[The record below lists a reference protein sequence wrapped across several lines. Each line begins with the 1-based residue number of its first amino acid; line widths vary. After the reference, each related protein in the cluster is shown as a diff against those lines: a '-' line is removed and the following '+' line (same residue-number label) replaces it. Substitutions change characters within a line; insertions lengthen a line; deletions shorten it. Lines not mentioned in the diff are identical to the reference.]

1 MQPLIENSP
10 DASASMQAPER
21 LTDLLWKRGLLLEQT
36 GSSAVARENWLLLL
50 RHQPAHLGALKRLGD
65 LLLAAG
71 DEAEAQRVFA
81 EAVALHSSDAVSRVQ
96 LAKLLIKQKQYTA
109 AREHLEHAL
118 TLDPNLRPAHAGLA
132 FILHGLGE
140 PELAAWHGRIAFH
153 GQCVVTANYRG
164 DRPPVTV
171 LELIS
176 THGGNVRL
184 QSFLSDRIFQ
194 RYLVTAEF
202 YDPSTPL
209 PAHQLVVNAIGDAD
223 LAAGALAGAER
234 LLAQTKAPVI
244 NPPAAVLATGRAAV
258 AQRLAKLPGVRT
270 ARTSTVQR
278 AVLAAPDAEAKLAA
292 LGFAFPLLLRSP
304 GFHGGAHFLRVE
316 AADDLPAALDQ
327 LPGAALMVIEYL
339 DARSS
344 DGKFRKY
351 RAMMIDGR
359 LYPLHCAVGSQW
371 KIHYFSAEMAD
382 YPEHRAED
390 AAFLEDMPA
399 MLGARAMAALG
410 SIQAALGLDYGGID
424 FGLSENGDVLLF
436 EANATMVIL
445 PPGEDSRW
453 DYRRPAVER
462 VCRAVHAMLAAKA
475 GVGLAAMG

>member
-209 PAHQLVVNAIGDAD
+209 PAHQLVVNSIGDAD

-244 NPPAAVLATGRAAV
+244 NPPA
-258 AQRLAKLPGVRT
+258 
-270 ARTSTVQR
+270 